1 MEALQI
7 DEPMYRQKKEDKR
20 KKGKLAHPILI
31 FFFKVVAKLCQMP
44 KAYKV
49 AFVTLNPKIYTYLVV
64 SLDPDLIRCSGKES
78 ASFM

>member
-1 MEALQI
+1 MI
-7 DEPMYRQKKEDKR
+7 DAWRRPFSF
-20 KKGKLAHPILI
+20 

-78 ASFM
+78 VSFM